1 MTNHWRD
8 FKNTDVFLVIGAN
21 PAENHPCGWKWAH
34 VARDDRGAKIIHV
47 DPRFTRTSAIADLY
61 APIRAGTDIAFFGGL
76 INYIL
81 EKKLYHEDYVKL
93 HTNASFLVK
102 GDYDFNDGLFSGYDE
117 AKKTYDPTTWD
128 YDRLPP
134 IAPTAATAPPSAQ
147 PTSGGAPALGGVVGG
162 AAPPAA
168 SAAPPA
174 PVAYAKTDPTLQD
187 PRSVFQLMKAHYSR
201 YTPEKVSEITGMPVE
216 KFLKIAEWYG
226 STGVPE
232 KVGSIVYAV
241 GLTHHV
247 TGVQIIR
254 ALGMLQLLLGN
265 VGRPG
270 GGVNAE
276 RGHANIQ
283 GNTDNAISWEILPG
297 YLAIPRPGMNTMADY
312 LSKVSPKA
320 SSPNAVNYFGTNYK
334 KFMVSILK
342 SFYGDA
348 AQADNDF
355 RYNWI
360 PKPAKNSSW
369 LTIHDEARQG
379 TLDGLF
385 AGGMSGVTIGPNSGR
400 MSESLGKLKWLVVMD
415 PLPTATSEFWRQ
427 EGTDP
432 KTIDTEVFFFP
443 CTHWI
448 EKDGSFVNS
457 GRWAQWK
464 WKVLDAPGEVKDD
477 NWVLGQLYLR
487 LKTLYEKEGGTL
499 PEPILNLNWNYTDP
513 GNPSLDE
520 IAQEINGFDLTTGQ
534 RLKGFADC
542 KDDGTT
548 SCGDWIYSGS
558 YPPEGNLMQRRGT
571 TDPTGMGYF
580 HQWAWSWPSNRRILY
595 NRASADAAGQPW
607 DKSRAGIRWNG
618 KAWVGDVPDFS
629 PTSAPSENKG
639 SFIMT
644 GEGVGRLFAPG
655 TLCTDGPFPEHY
667 EPMESPVH
675 NAMSKQQNDP
685 AVFLYKD
692 AKDSFAAVDSEFP
705 YVATTYRVTEHEHF
719 VTQNVPYL
727 IEAMPDFFVELH
739 PDLAKEKGIENGG
752 KVKVRSKRGEVVG
765 IAMVTK
771 RITPLKVAGK
781 TVYQIGIPVHWHFAS
796 GKGLEQGKIRPTP
809 EMANLLTPYVG
820 DANVRTP
827 EFKGFLV
834 DVEKA

>member
-34 VARDDRGAKIIHV
+34 VARDDRGAKLIHV

-93 HTNASFLVK
+93 HTNASFLVA
-102 GDYDFNDGLFSGYDE
+102 GGYDFDDGLFSGYDD

-134 IAPTAATAPPSAQ
+134 AVPTAAAPPSAQ
-147 PTSGGAPALGGVVGG
+147 PSSGGAPALGGVVGG

-254 ALGMLQLLLGN
+254 ALGMVQLLLGN

-297 YLAIPRPGMNTMADY
+297 YLGIPRPGMNTMADY
-312 LSKVSPKA
+312 LAKVSPKS
-320 SSPNAVNYFGTNYK
+320 SSPNAVNYFGANYK
-334 KFMVSILK
+334 KFTVSILK
-342 SFYGDA
+342 SFFGDA
-348 AQADNDF
+348 AQPDNDF
-355 RYNWI
+355 RYSWI
-360 PKPAKNSSW
+360 PKPSKNSSW

-432 KTIDTEVFFFP
+432 KTINTEVFFFP

-464 WKVLDAPGEVKDD
+464 WKVLDAPGQVKDD
-477 NWVLGQLYLR
+477 NWILGQLYLR
-487 LKTLYEKEGGTL
+487 LKDLYEKEGGTL

-548 SCGDWIYSGS
+548 SCGDWLYSGS

-618 KAWVGDVPDFS
+618 KTWVGDVPDFS

-675 NAMSKQQNDP
+675 NAMSKTQNDP

-692 AKDSFAAVDSEFP
+692 AKDTFAAVDSEFP

-752 KVKVRSKRGEVVG
+752 KIKVRSKRGEVVG

-771 RITPLKVAGK
+771 RIPPLKVAGK
-781 TVYQIGIPVHWHFAS
+781 IVYQIGIPVHWHFAS
-796 GKGLEQGKIRPTP
+796 GKGTGNGKLRPTP